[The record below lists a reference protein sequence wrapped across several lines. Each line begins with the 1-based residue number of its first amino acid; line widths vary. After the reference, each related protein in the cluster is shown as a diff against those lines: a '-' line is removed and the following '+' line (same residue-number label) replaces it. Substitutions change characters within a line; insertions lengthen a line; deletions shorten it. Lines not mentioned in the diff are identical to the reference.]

1 MIIPMSPALL
11 EELSSSEKCVIDFIN
26 VHETKIPTLSINE
39 IAEQNSRSVSP
50 NRETHP
56 LLMRS

>member
-39 IAEQNSRSVSP
+39 IAEQTYTSSSTVSREIGRAHV
-50 NRETHP
+50 
-56 LLMRS
+56 

>member
-26 VHETKIPTLSINE
+26 VHETKIPTLAINE
-39 IAEQNSRSVSP
+39 IAEQTYTSSSTVSRAIQ
-50 NRETHP
+50 
-56 LLMRS
+56 